1 MLETIPGRGV
11 IINTVIK
18 GKNGDVAYFVPVA
31 SYSCPQNTWSMHC
44 TDNDFSKRG
53 LSIVLIILC
62 IVMILNLMSPEFI
75 ESILNGMLFGGFI
88 TILFL
93 KSFSI
98 EMPTF
103 NYFISVIVGGC
114 FVSAFLGI
122 ATMYL
127 AIGRY
132 LSKLT
137 LSIFFVTFIMEI
149 LFDSVTSAD
158 LQLIIASILSI
169 ILVFVPFTFSVI
181 LGSLI
186 LILNIS
192 FLLKFG
198 NLHRFVMNNYLSI
211 TTLPAESINETYFDF
226 IRPNYINYKVYPN
239 IFDYILLVFY
249 IVFSIYFTIRKEKY
263 FRGHPEVML
272 PDPIF
277 TELEQARCFRGALES
292 MRSQEL
298 VSGCDRHTDR
308 VHCRRHLFEKHPA
321 LIEQSP
327 LIMHWLAGSDDEND
341 SYHTPPETSRN
352 RVRIQVTSDSF
363 DRIDVIGSRTYAD

>member
-1 MLETIPGRGV
+1 V
-11 IINTVIK
+11 IVNTVIK

-103 NYFISVIVGGC
+103 NYFITVIVGGC
-114 FVSAFLGI
+114 FVSALLGI

-137 LSIFFVTFIMEI
+137 LSIFFVTFTMEI
-149 LFDSVTSAD
+149 FFDSITSPD
-158 LQLIIASILSI
+158 LQLIVASVLSI
-169 ILVFVPFTFSVI
+169 FLVFVPFTFSVI

-239 IFDYILLVFY
+239 VFDYILLVFY

-263 FRGHPEVML
+263 FQGHPEVML

-277 TELEQARCFRGALES
+277 TELEQARCFRGELES
-292 MRSQEL
+292 MRTQEL
-298 VSGCDRHTDR
+298 INGCNKHTDR

-321 LIEQSP
+321 LHERSP

-341 SYHTPPETSRN
+341 SYHTPPETSGN
-352 RVRIQVTSDSF
+352 RVRVRVTSDSF
-363 DRIDVIGSRTYAD
+363 DRIDVIGPRTYAD